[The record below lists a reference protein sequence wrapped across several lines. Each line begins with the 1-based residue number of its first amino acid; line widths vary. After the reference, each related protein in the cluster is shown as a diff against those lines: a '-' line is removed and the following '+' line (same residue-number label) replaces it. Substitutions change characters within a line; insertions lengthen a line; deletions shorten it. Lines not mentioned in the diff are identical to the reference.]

1 MSVVART
8 GSAGLTGRQKA
19 AVFLITIGSAR
30 AAEVLKFLSERE
42 IEALSAEMASLW
54 RVKAETADA
63 VVQELAER
71 FDGTNEFALGGP
83 EFAREV
89 LEHLLGP
96 QRAEE
101 ILGQITSTAELRPF
115 DFLRRTPPEQIA
127 TFLADEAPQTIAL
140 VVASLHTTLGASV
153 LGALPPETQANVAMR
168 IATME
173 DTNPGVVEDVER
185 GLRLKLSNVLTQE
198 FSQAGGVDSLAEL
211 LNRAGR
217 STERTVLEA
226 IAETDG
232 ELADEIRQKL
242 FTFDDIVVLTDRDI
256 QLLLREVDQK
266 DLGLALRGVTEEVKD
281 TIFRNMSTRGA
292 EMLQEDLDTA
302 QPQRR
307 SVVEE
312 AQSRIVGA
320 IRRLEDAGRHHAR
333 SRWRGRR
340 SLRGRH
346 HLMEAFELPTLEPP
360 PGLQAYAAPVAA
372 APAIDLEAEARAAR
386 EAGHEA
392 GFQAGLVEGQA
403 QMAAGVA
410 ALQAAVAEVAAERDR
425 VASAVE
431 AAAVELGLRIAEQ
444 ALGGCR
450 RGPARGRRRRRPRR
464 AAPAGRARSRD
475 DPRQPRGP
483 RPGPRR
489 V

>member
-1 MSVVART
+1 VSVVPRSPALN
-8 GSAGLTGRQKA
+8 LTGRQKA
-19 AVFLITIGSAR
+19 AVFLITIGSSR
-30 AAEVLKFLSERE
+30 AADVLKYLSERE

-71 FDGTNEFALGGP
+71 FDSASEFAMGGP

-89 LEHLLGP
+89 LEHLLGAT
-96 QRAEE
+96 RAEE
-101 ILGQITSTAELRPF
+101 ILGQITAQAELRPF

-140 VVASLHTTLGASV
+140 VVASLHTTLGAKV
-153 LGALPPETQANVAMR
+153 LSGLTPEIQANVAMR

-242 FTFDDIVVLTDRDI
+242 FTFDDIVVLNDRDI

-281 TIFRNMSTRGA
+281 TIFRNMSSRGA
-292 EMLQEDLDTA
+292 EMLQEDLDTGK
-302 QPQRR
+302 PQRR

-320 IRRLEDAGRHHAR
+320 IRRLEDAGAITIG
-333 SRWRGRR
+333 RG
-340 SLRGRH
+340 GEDG
-346 HLMEAFELPTLEPP
+346 EASE
-360 PGLQAYAAPVAA
+360 
-372 APAIDLEAEARAAR
+372 
-386 EAGHEA
+386 
-392 GFQAGLVEGQA
+392 
-403 QMAAGVA
+403 
-410 ALQAAVAEVAAERDR
+410 
-425 VASAVE
+425 
-431 AAAVELGLRIAEQ
+431 
-444 ALGGCR
+444 
-450 RGPARGRRRRRPRR
+450 
-464 AAPAGRARSRD
+464 D
-475 DPRQPRGP
+475 DII
-483 RPGPRR
+483 
-489 V
+489 

>member
-1 MSVVART
+1 MSVATRG
-8 GSAGLTGRQKA
+8 GSGALTGRQKA
-19 AVFLITIGSAR
+19 AVFLITIGTSR
-30 AAEVLKFLSERE
+30 AADVLKFLSERE

-71 FDGTNEFALGGP
+71 FDGQDEFAMGGP

-89 LEHLLGP
+89 LEHLLGAT
-96 QRAEE
+96 RAEE
-101 ILGQITSTAELRPF
+101 ILGQITAQAELRPF

-140 VVASLHTTLGASV
+140 VVASLHNTLGAKV
-153 LGALPPETQANVAMR
+153 LAGLAPEVQADVAMR

-226 IAETDG
+226 IAQTDG

-242 FTFDDIVVLTDRDI
+242 FTFEDIVVLNDRDI

-266 DLGLALRGVTEEVKD
+266 DLGLALRGVADEVKE
-281 TIFRNMSTRGA
+281 TIFRNMSTRGS
-292 EMLQEDLDTA
+292 EMLQEDLDTGK
-302 QPQRR
+302 PQRR
-307 SVVEE
+307 AVVEE

-320 IRRLEDAGRHHAR
+320 IRRLE
-333 SRWRGRR
+333 
-340 SLRGRH
+340 
-346 HLMEAFELPTLEPP
+346 
-360 PGLQAYAAPVAA
+360 
-372 APAIDLEAEARAAR
+372 
-386 EAGHEA
+386 EAGVITV
-392 GFQAGLVEGQA
+392 G
-403 QMAAGVA
+403 
-410 ALQAAVAEVAAERDR
+410 R
-425 VASAVE
+425 
-431 AAAVELGLRIAEQ
+431 
-444 ALGGCR
+444 GG
-450 RGPARGRRRRRPRR
+450 
-464 AAPAGRARSRD
+464 D
-475 DPRQPRGP
+475 DGESSEDDII
-483 RPGPRR
+483 
-489 V
+489 

>member
-1 MSVVART
+1 MSVVTTRG
-8 GSAGLTGRQKA
+8 GSSSLTGRQKA
-19 AVFLITIGSAR
+19 AVFLITIGASR

-71 FDGTNEFALGGP
+71 FDGQSEFAMGGP

-89 LEHLLGP
+89 LEHLLGAS
-96 QRAEE
+96 RAEE
-101 ILGQITSTAELRPF
+101 ILGQITAQAELRPF

-127 TFLADEAPQTIAL
+127 TFLADESPQTIAL
-140 VVASLHTTLGASV
+140 VVASLHATLGAKV
-153 LGALPPETQANVAMR
+153 LAELPPVVQATVAMR

-242 FTFDDIVVLTDRDI
+242 FTFDDIVVLNDRDI

-266 DLGLALRGVTEEVKD
+266 DLGLALRGVTDEVKD
-281 TIFRNMSTRGA
+281 TIFRNMSARGS
-292 EMLQEDLDTA
+292 EMLQEDLDTGK
-302 QPQRR
+302 PQRR
-307 SVVEE
+307 AVVEE

-320 IRRLEDAGRHHAR
+320 IRRLEDAGVIVIG
-333 SRWRGRR
+333 RG
-340 SLRGRH
+340 GEDG
-346 HLMEAFELPTLEPP
+346 EASE
-360 PGLQAYAAPVAA
+360 
-372 APAIDLEAEARAAR
+372 
-386 EAGHEA
+386 
-392 GFQAGLVEGQA
+392 
-403 QMAAGVA
+403 
-410 ALQAAVAEVAAERDR
+410 
-425 VASAVE
+425 
-431 AAAVELGLRIAEQ
+431 
-444 ALGGCR
+444 
-450 RGPARGRRRRRPRR
+450 
-464 AAPAGRARSRD
+464 D
-475 DPRQPRGP
+475 DII
-483 RPGPRR
+483 
-489 V
+489 

>member
-1 MSVVART
+1 MSVVARS
-8 GSAGLTGRQKA
+8 GAAALTGRQKA
-19 AVFLITIGSAR
+19 AVFLITIGTTR
-30 AAEVLKFLSERE
+30 AADILKFLSERE
-42 IEALSAEMASLW
+42 IEAISAEMASLW

-71 FDGTNEFALGGP
+71 FEAQDEFAMGGP

-96 QRAEE
+96 TRAEE
-101 ILGQITSTAELRPF
+101 ILGQITAQAELRPF

-140 VVASLHTTLGASV
+140 VVASLHTTLGAKV
-153 LGALPPETQANVAMR
+153 LGCLAPDVQANVAMR

-242 FTFDDIVVLTDRDI
+242 FTFDDIVVLSDRDI

-266 DLGLALRGVTEEVKD
+266 DLGLALRGVNDEVKD
-281 TIFRNMSTRGA
+281 TIFRNMSSRGA
-292 EMLQEDLDTA
+292 EMLQEDLETGK
-302 QPQRR
+302 PQRR

-320 IRRLEDAGRHHAR
+320 IRRLEDAGAITIG
-333 SRWRGRR
+333 RG
-340 SLRGRH
+340 GEDG
-346 HLMEAFELPTLEPP
+346 EASE
-360 PGLQAYAAPVAA
+360 
-372 APAIDLEAEARAAR
+372 
-386 EAGHEA
+386 
-392 GFQAGLVEGQA
+392 
-403 QMAAGVA
+403 
-410 ALQAAVAEVAAERDR
+410 
-425 VASAVE
+425 
-431 AAAVELGLRIAEQ
+431 
-444 ALGGCR
+444 
-450 RGPARGRRRRRPRR
+450 
-464 AAPAGRARSRD
+464 D
-475 DPRQPRGP
+475 DII
-483 RPGPRR
+483 
-489 V
+489 

>member
-1 MSVVART
+1 VSVVTRSSVAN
-8 GSAGLTGRQKA
+8 LTGRQKA
-19 AVFLITIGSAR
+19 AVFLITIGSSR

-54 RVKAETADA
+54 RVKAETADS
-63 VVQELAER
+63 VVQELAEG
-71 FDGTNEFALGGP
+71 FDSQSEFAIGGP

-89 LEHLLGP
+89 LEHLLGAS
-96 QRAEE
+96 RAEE
-101 ILGQITSTAELRPF
+101 ILGQITAQAELRPF

-140 VVASLHTTLGASV
+140 VVASLHTTLGAKV
-153 LGALPPETQANVAMR
+153 LAGLAPEVQANVAMR

-242 FTFDDIVVLTDRDI
+242 FTFDDIIVLNDRDI

-266 DLGLALRGVTEEVKD
+266 DLGLALRGVSDEVKD
-281 TIFRNMSTRGA
+281 TIFRNMSTRGS
-292 EMLQEDLDTA
+292 EMLQEDLDTGK
-302 QPQRR
+302 PQRR
-307 SVVEE
+307 AVVEE

-320 IRRLEDAGRHHAR
+320 IRRLEDAGVVTIG
-333 SRWRGRR
+333 RG
-340 SLRGRH
+340 GEDG
-346 HLMEAFELPTLEPP
+346 EASE
-360 PGLQAYAAPVAA
+360 
-372 APAIDLEAEARAAR
+372 
-386 EAGHEA
+386 
-392 GFQAGLVEGQA
+392 
-403 QMAAGVA
+403 
-410 ALQAAVAEVAAERDR
+410 
-425 VASAVE
+425 
-431 AAAVELGLRIAEQ
+431 
-444 ALGGCR
+444 
-450 RGPARGRRRRRPRR
+450 
-464 AAPAGRARSRD
+464 D
-475 DPRQPRGP
+475 DII
-483 RPGPRR
+483 
-489 V
+489 

>member
-1 MSVVART
+1 VSVVTTRGA
-8 GSAGLTGRQKA
+8 SSSLTGRQKA
-19 AVFLITIGSAR
+19 AVFLITIGASR

-96 QRAEE
+96 ERAEE
-101 ILGQITSTAELRPF
+101 ILGQITSSAELRPF

-127 TFLADEAPQTIAL
+127 TFLADEAPQTVAL

-153 LGALPPETQANVAMR
+153 LGALPPEIQANVAMR

-173 DTNPGVVEDVER
+173 DTNPGV
-185 GLRLKLSNVLTQE
+185 VLTQE

-320 IRRLEDAGRHHAR
+320 IRRLEDAGAITIG
-333 SRWRGRR
+333 RG
-340 SLRGRH
+340 GEDG
-346 HLMEAFELPTLEPP
+346 EASE
-360 PGLQAYAAPVAA
+360 
-372 APAIDLEAEARAAR
+372 
-386 EAGHEA
+386 
-392 GFQAGLVEGQA
+392 
-403 QMAAGVA
+403 
-410 ALQAAVAEVAAERDR
+410 
-425 VASAVE
+425 
-431 AAAVELGLRIAEQ
+431 
-444 ALGGCR
+444 
-450 RGPARGRRRRRPRR
+450 
-464 AAPAGRARSRD
+464 D
-475 DPRQPRGP
+475 DII
-483 RPGPRR
+483 
-489 V
+489 

>member
-1 MSVVART
+1 VSVVARS

-19 AVFLITIGSAR
+19 AVFLITIGTSR
-30 AAEVLKFLSERE
+30 AADILKFLSERE
-42 IEALSAEMASLW
+42 IEAISAEMASLW

-71 FDGTNEFALGGP
+71 FETQEDFAMGGP
-83 EFAREV
+83 DFAREV
-89 LEHLLGP
+89 LVHLLGET
-96 QRAEE
+96 RAEE
-101 ILGQITSTAELRPF
+101 ILGQITAQAELRPF

-140 VVASLHTTLGASV
+140 VVASLHTTLGAKV
-153 LGALPPETQANVAMR
+153 LGCLAPDIQANVAMR

-242 FTFDDIVVLTDRDI
+242 FTFDDIVVLNDRDI

-266 DLGLALRGVTEEVKD
+266 DLGLALRGVNDEVKD

-292 EMLQEDLDTA
+292 EMLQEDLDTGK
-302 QPQRR
+302 PQRR

-320 IRRLEDAGRHHAR
+320 IRRLEDAGAITIG
-333 SRWRGRR
+333 RG
-340 SLRGRH
+340 GDDG
-346 HLMEAFELPTLEPP
+346 EASE
-360 PGLQAYAAPVAA
+360 
-372 APAIDLEAEARAAR
+372 
-386 EAGHEA
+386 
-392 GFQAGLVEGQA
+392 
-403 QMAAGVA
+403 
-410 ALQAAVAEVAAERDR
+410 
-425 VASAVE
+425 
-431 AAAVELGLRIAEQ
+431 
-444 ALGGCR
+444 
-450 RGPARGRRRRRPRR
+450 
-464 AAPAGRARSRD
+464 D
-475 DPRQPRGP
+475 DII
-483 RPGPRR
+483 
-489 V
+489 

>member
-1 MSVVART
+1 VTVVPR
-8 GSAGLTGRQKA
+8 SASANLTGRQKA
-19 AVFLITIGSAR
+19 AVFLITIGATR

-54 RVKAETADA
+54 RVKAETAEA

-71 FDGTNEFALGGP
+71 FEANNEFAMGGP

-89 LEHLLGP
+89 LEHLLGAT
-96 QRAEE
+96 RAEE
-101 ILGQITSTAELRPF
+101 ILGQITAQAELRPF

-127 TFLADEAPQTIAL
+127 TFLSDESPQTIAL
-140 VVASLHTTLGASV
+140 VVASLHTTLGAKV
-153 LGALPPETQANVAMR
+153 LGGLVPEVQANVAMR

-242 FTFDDIVVLTDRDI
+242 FTFDDIVVLSDRDI

-266 DLGLALRGVTEEVKD
+266 DLGLALRGVSEEVKD

-292 EMLQEDLDTA
+292 EMLQEDLDTGK
-302 QPQRR
+302 PQRR
-307 SVVEE
+307 AVVEE

-320 IRRLEDAGRHHAR
+320 IRRLEDAGVITLG
-333 SRWRGRR
+333 RG
-340 SLRGRH
+340 GEDG
-346 HLMEAFELPTLEPP
+346 EASE
-360 PGLQAYAAPVAA
+360 
-372 APAIDLEAEARAAR
+372 
-386 EAGHEA
+386 
-392 GFQAGLVEGQA
+392 
-403 QMAAGVA
+403 
-410 ALQAAVAEVAAERDR
+410 
-425 VASAVE
+425 
-431 AAAVELGLRIAEQ
+431 
-444 ALGGCR
+444 
-450 RGPARGRRRRRPRR
+450 
-464 AAPAGRARSRD
+464 D
-475 DPRQPRGP
+475 DII
-483 RPGPRR
+483 
-489 V
+489 

>member
-1 MSVVART
+1 M
-8 GSAGLTGRQKA
+8 
-19 AVFLITIGSAR
+19 
-30 AAEVLKFLSERE
+30 
-42 IEALSAEMASLW
+42 
-54 RVKAETADA
+54 
-63 VVQELAER
+63 
-71 FDGTNEFALGGP
+71 GGP

-96 QRAEE
+96 TRAEE
-101 ILGQITSTAELRPF
+101 ILGQITAQAELRPF

-140 VVASLHTTLGASV
+140 VVASLHTTLGAKV
-153 LGALPPETQANVAMR
+153 LGCLTPEVQANVAMR

-242 FTFDDIVVLTDRDI
+242 FTFDDIVVLNDRDI

-266 DLGLALRGVTEEVKD
+266 DLGLALRGVNDEVKD
-281 TIFRNMSTRGA
+281 TIFRNMSSRGA
-292 EMLQEDLDTA
+292 EMLQEDLDTGK
-302 QPQRR
+302 PQRR

-320 IRRLEDAGRHHAR
+320 IRRLEDAGAITIG
-333 SRWRGRR
+333 RG
-340 SLRGRH
+340 GEDG
-346 HLMEAFELPTLEPP
+346 EASE
-360 PGLQAYAAPVAA
+360 
-372 APAIDLEAEARAAR
+372 
-386 EAGHEA
+386 
-392 GFQAGLVEGQA
+392 
-403 QMAAGVA
+403 
-410 ALQAAVAEVAAERDR
+410 
-425 VASAVE
+425 
-431 AAAVELGLRIAEQ
+431 
-444 ALGGCR
+444 
-450 RGPARGRRRRRPRR
+450 
-464 AAPAGRARSRD
+464 D
-475 DPRQPRGP
+475 DII
-483 RPGPRR
+483 
-489 V
+489 

>member
-1 MSVVART
+1 MSVVARS
-8 GSAGLTGRQKA
+8 GAAALTGRQKA
-19 AVFLITIGSAR
+19 AVFLITIGTTR
-30 AAEVLKFLSERE
+30 AADILKFLSERE
-42 IEALSAEMASLW
+42 IEAISAEMASLW

-71 FDGTNEFALGGP
+71 FEAQNEFAMGGP

-96 QRAEE
+96 TRAEE
-101 ILGQITSTAELRPF
+101 ILGQITAQAELRPF

-127 TFLADEAPQTIAL
+127 TFLGDEAPQTIAL
-140 VVASLHTTLGASV
+140 VVASLHTTLGAKV
-153 LGALPPETQANVAMR
+153 LGCLNPEIQANVAMR

-242 FTFDDIVVLTDRDI
+242 FTFDDIVVLNDRDI

-266 DLGLALRGVTEEVKD
+266 DLGLALRGVADEVKD
-281 TIFRNMSTRGA
+281 TIFRNMSSRGA
-292 EMLQEDLDTA
+292 EMLQEDLDTGK
-302 QPQRR
+302 PQRR

-320 IRRLEDAGRHHAR
+320 IRRLEDAGAITIG
-333 SRWRGRR
+333 RGGEDGE
-340 SLRGRH
+340 SS
-346 HLMEAFELPTLEPP
+346 E
-360 PGLQAYAAPVAA
+360 
-372 APAIDLEAEARAAR
+372 
-386 EAGHEA
+386 
-392 GFQAGLVEGQA
+392 
-403 QMAAGVA
+403 
-410 ALQAAVAEVAAERDR
+410 
-425 VASAVE
+425 
-431 AAAVELGLRIAEQ
+431 
-444 ALGGCR
+444 
-450 RGPARGRRRRRPRR
+450 
-464 AAPAGRARSRD
+464 D
-475 DPRQPRGP
+475 DII
-483 RPGPRR
+483 
-489 V
+489 

>member
-1 MSVVART
+1 VSVVPR
-8 GSAGLTGRQKA
+8 SAALNLTGRQKA

-30 AAEVLKFLSERE
+30 AADVLKYLSERE

-54 RVKAETADA
+54 RVKAETAES

-71 FDGTNEFALGGP
+71 FDGASEFALGGP
-83 EFAREV
+83 QFAREV
-89 LEHLLGP
+89 LEHLLGAT
-96 QRAEE
+96 RAEE
-101 ILGQITSTAELRPF
+101 ILGQITAQAELRPF

-140 VVASLHTTLGASV
+140 VVASLHTTLGAKV
-153 LGALPPETQANVAMR
+153 LAGLAPEIQADVAMR

-198 FSQAGGVDSLAEL
+198 FSQAGGVDSLADL

-242 FTFDDIVVLTDRDI
+242 FTFDDIVVLNDRDI

-266 DLGLALRGVTEEVKD
+266 DLGLALRGVADEVKE

-292 EMLQEDLDTA
+292 EMLQEDLDTGK
-302 QPQRR
+302 PQRR
-307 SVVEE
+307 AVVEE

-320 IRRLEDAGRHHAR
+320 LRRLEDAGVITIG
-333 SRWRGRR
+333 RGEDGE
-340 SLRGRH
+340 SS
-346 HLMEAFELPTLEPP
+346 E
-360 PGLQAYAAPVAA
+360 
-372 APAIDLEAEARAAR
+372 
-386 EAGHEA
+386 
-392 GFQAGLVEGQA
+392 
-403 QMAAGVA
+403 
-410 ALQAAVAEVAAERDR
+410 
-425 VASAVE
+425 
-431 AAAVELGLRIAEQ
+431 
-444 ALGGCR
+444 
-450 RGPARGRRRRRPRR
+450 
-464 AAPAGRARSRD
+464 D
-475 DPRQPRGP
+475 DII
-483 RPGPRR
+483 
-489 V
+489 

>member
-1 MSVVART
+1 VSVVART
-8 GSAGLTGRQKA
+8 GATALTGRQKA
-19 AVFLITIGSAR
+19 AVFLITIGTTR
-30 AAEVLKFLSERE
+30 AADVLKFLSERE
-42 IEALSAEMASLW
+42 IEAISAEMASLW

-71 FDGTNEFALGGP
+71 FDAQDEFAMGGP
-83 EFAREV
+83 QFAREV
-89 LEHLLGP
+89 LVHLLGET
-96 QRAEE
+96 RAEE
-101 ILGQITSTAELRPF
+101 ILGQITAQAELRPF

-140 VVASLHTTLGASV
+140 VVASLHTTLGAKV
-153 LGALPPETQANVAMR
+153 LGCLTPEIQANVAMR

-173 DTNPGVVEDVER
+173 DTNPGVIEDVER

-242 FTFDDIVVLTDRDI
+242 FTFDDIVVLNDRDI

-266 DLGLALRGVTEEVKD
+266 DLGLALRGVNDEVKD

-292 EMLQEDLDTA
+292 EMLQEDLDTGK
-302 QPQRR
+302 PQRR

-320 IRRLEDAGRHHAR
+320 IRRLEDAGAITIGR
-333 SRWRGRR
+333 SGEDGE
-340 SLRGRH
+340 SS
-346 HLMEAFELPTLEPP
+346 E
-360 PGLQAYAAPVAA
+360 
-372 APAIDLEAEARAAR
+372 
-386 EAGHEA
+386 
-392 GFQAGLVEGQA
+392 
-403 QMAAGVA
+403 
-410 ALQAAVAEVAAERDR
+410 
-425 VASAVE
+425 
-431 AAAVELGLRIAEQ
+431 
-444 ALGGCR
+444 
-450 RGPARGRRRRRPRR
+450 
-464 AAPAGRARSRD
+464 D
-475 DPRQPRGP
+475 DII
-483 RPGPRR
+483 
-489 V
+489 

>member
-1 MSVVART
+1 VSVVARS
-8 GSAGLTGRQKA
+8 GSGTLTGRQKA
-19 AVFLITIGSAR
+19 AVFLITVGATR

-42 IEALSAEMASLW
+42 IEAISAEMAALW

-71 FDGTNEFALGGP
+71 FDGSNEFAMGGP

-96 QRAEE
+96 ARAEE
-101 ILGQITSTAELRPF
+101 ILGQITASAELRPF

-140 VVASLHTTLGASV
+140 VVASLHSTLGAKV
-153 LGALPPETQANVAMR
+153 LGGLAPEIQANVAMR

-198 FSQAGGVDSLAEL
+198 FSQAGGVDSLADL

-242 FTFDDIVVLTDRDI
+242 FTFDDIVVLNDRDI
-256 QLLLREVDQK
+256 QMLLREVDQK
-266 DLGLALRGVTEEVKD
+266 DLGLALRGVNDEVKD

-292 EMLQEDLDTA
+292 EMLQEDLDTGK
-302 QPQRR
+302 PQRR

-320 IRRLEDAGRHHAR
+320 IRRLEDAGAIVIG
-333 SRWRGRR
+333 RG
-340 SLRGRH
+340 GEDG
-346 HLMEAFELPTLEPP
+346 EASE
-360 PGLQAYAAPVAA
+360 
-372 APAIDLEAEARAAR
+372 
-386 EAGHEA
+386 
-392 GFQAGLVEGQA
+392 
-403 QMAAGVA
+403 
-410 ALQAAVAEVAAERDR
+410 
-425 VASAVE
+425 
-431 AAAVELGLRIAEQ
+431 
-444 ALGGCR
+444 
-450 RGPARGRRRRRPRR
+450 
-464 AAPAGRARSRD
+464 D
-475 DPRQPRGP
+475 DII
-483 RPGPRR
+483 
-489 V
+489 

>member
-1 MSVVART
+1 VSVVSRSGA
-8 GSAGLTGRQKA
+8 AALTGRQKA
-19 AVFLITIGSAR
+19 AVFLITIGTTR
-30 AAEVLKFLSERE
+30 AADILKFLSERE
-42 IEALSAEMASLW
+42 IEAISAEMASLW

-71 FDGTNEFALGGP
+71 FEAQDEFAMGGP
-83 EFAREV
+83 QFAREV

-96 QRAEE
+96 TRAEE
-101 ILGQITSTAELRPF
+101 ILGQITAQAELRPF

-140 VVASLHTTLGASV
+140 VVASLHTTLGAKV
-153 LGALPPETQANVAMR
+153 LGCLTPEVQANVAMR

-242 FTFDDIVVLTDRDI
+242 FTFDDIVVLNDRDI

-266 DLGLALRGVTEEVKD
+266 DLGLALRGVNDEVKD
-281 TIFRNMSTRGA
+281 TIFRNMSSRGA
-292 EMLQEDLDTA
+292 EMLQEDLDTGK
-302 QPQRR
+302 PQRR

-320 IRRLEDAGRHHAR
+320 IRRLEDAGAITIG
-333 SRWRGRR
+333 RG
-340 SLRGRH
+340 GEDG
-346 HLMEAFELPTLEPP
+346 EASE
-360 PGLQAYAAPVAA
+360 
-372 APAIDLEAEARAAR
+372 
-386 EAGHEA
+386 
-392 GFQAGLVEGQA
+392 
-403 QMAAGVA
+403 
-410 ALQAAVAEVAAERDR
+410 
-425 VASAVE
+425 
-431 AAAVELGLRIAEQ
+431 
-444 ALGGCR
+444 
-450 RGPARGRRRRRPRR
+450 
-464 AAPAGRARSRD
+464 D
-475 DPRQPRGP
+475 DII
-483 RPGPRR
+483 
-489 V
+489 

>member
-1 MSVVART
+1 VSLVARS
-8 GSAGLTGRQKA
+8 GASALTGRQKA
-19 AVFLITIGSAR
+19 AVFLITIGTTR

-42 IEALSAEMASLW
+42 IEAISAEMASLW

-71 FDGTNEFALGGP
+71 FDNQNEFAMGGP
-83 EFAREV
+83 QFAREV
-89 LEHLLGP
+89 LVHLLGET
-96 QRAEE
+96 RAEE
-101 ILGQITSTAELRPF
+101 ILGQITAQAELRPF

-140 VVASLHTTLGASV
+140 VVASLHTTLGAKV
-153 LGALPPETQANVAMR
+153 LGCLAPEVQANVAMR

-242 FTFDDIVVLTDRDI
+242 FTFDDIIVLNDRDI

-266 DLGLALRGVTEEVKD
+266 DLALALRGVNDEVRD
-281 TIFRNMSTRGA
+281 TIFRNMSSRGA
-292 EMLQEDLDTA
+292 EMLREDLETGK
-302 QPQRR
+302 PQRR

-320 IRRLEDAGRHHAR
+320 IRRLEDAGAITIG
-333 SRWRGRR
+333 RG
-340 SLRGRH
+340 GEDG
-346 HLMEAFELPTLEPP
+346 EASE
-360 PGLQAYAAPVAA
+360 
-372 APAIDLEAEARAAR
+372 
-386 EAGHEA
+386 
-392 GFQAGLVEGQA
+392 
-403 QMAAGVA
+403 
-410 ALQAAVAEVAAERDR
+410 
-425 VASAVE
+425 
-431 AAAVELGLRIAEQ
+431 
-444 ALGGCR
+444 
-450 RGPARGRRRRRPRR
+450 
-464 AAPAGRARSRD
+464 D
-475 DPRQPRGP
+475 DII
-483 RPGPRR
+483 
-489 V
+489 